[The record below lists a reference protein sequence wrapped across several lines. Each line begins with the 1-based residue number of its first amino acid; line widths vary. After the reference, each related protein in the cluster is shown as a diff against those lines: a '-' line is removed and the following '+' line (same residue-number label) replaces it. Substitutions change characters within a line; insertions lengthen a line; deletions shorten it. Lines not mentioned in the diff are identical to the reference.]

1 MRYIHNTLFD
11 DTVAILFQIIL
22 KKESPDD
29 LPVTFQGSF
38 FTEEELAA
46 STPIEVLVDGL
57 ETALHM
63 HLYEDEDPTLL
74 KKQLLEAARQLVD
87 VYREREEESDLYS
100 AMSMISLAGDFRRN
114 YVFKFDRK
122 GNKRSFLKRRFRG
135 AKFNQNNVY
144 DPDRVENSVQ
154 AIKYAFAKI
163 KFARFVG

>member
-1 MRYIHNTLFD
+1 MRYIDNTLFD

-74 KKQLLEAARQLVD
+74 KKQLLIPTGRQQ
-87 VYREREEESDLYS
+87 
-100 AMSMISLAGDFRRN
+100 RN
-114 YVFKFDRK
+114 INLLLTLLR
-122 GNKRSFLKRRFRG
+122 
-135 AKFNQNNVY
+135 
-144 DPDRVENSVQ
+144 
-154 AIKYAFAKI
+154 
-163 KFARFVG
+163 